1 MFCFVAEKRKIFEMK
16 RKQHYNEYY
25 AVKLARKLMEDDD
38 EDEDECEED
47 ENNESAGKDGV
58 STNDEKDTSMEEV
71 VEDNNECSG
80 SQCEKMAVG
89 EEQETS
95 KLGS

>member
-1 MFCFVAEKRKIFEMK
+1 MK

-47 ENNESAGKDGV
+47 ENNESTGKDGV
-58 STNDEKDTSMEEV
+58 GTNYEKDTSMEEV
-71 VEDNNECSG
+71 IEEDHEGSG
-80 SQCEKMAVG
+80 TQSEEMAVG
-89 EEQETS
+89 EEQQASE
-95 KLGS
+95 LGS